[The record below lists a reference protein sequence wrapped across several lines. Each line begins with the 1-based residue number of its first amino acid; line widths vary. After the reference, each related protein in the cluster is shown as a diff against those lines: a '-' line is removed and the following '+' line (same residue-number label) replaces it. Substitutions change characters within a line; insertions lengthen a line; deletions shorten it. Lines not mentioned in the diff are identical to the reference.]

1 MNYFSMASL
10 NAYEMEKLAKEG
22 LLKEAECGVKYAIT
36 SATNRAYPNDSVVV
50 KVWVGKAK
58 KPCVNYLVK
67 DEATAMNYVTKAV
80 ENAKERT
87 ERKAKDKANYKEAAK
102 KLLESLTVGSLLKYS
117 WGYEQTNVE
126 FFEVVAKNAASVT
139 VRPIAGR
146 TVEATGPDSSRV
158 AAVKGAFIGPAF
170 TKRVT
175 NGYGL
180 PMAHGTARPTT
191 EDETHHCSW
200 GY

>member
-1 MNYFSMASL
+1 MMNFSEASFG
-10 NAYEMEKLAKEG
+10 AYEMEKLANDG

-36 SATNRAYPNDSVVV
+36 AARHKTEYVVV

-67 DEATAMNYVTKAV
+67 DEATAMTYVTKAV
-80 ENAKERT
+80 AMVKERT
-87 ERKAKDKANYKEAAK
+87 ERKADDKAKYKEAAK
-102 KLLESLTVGSLLKYS
+102 KLLDSLTVGSLLKYS

-126 FFEVVAKNAASVT
+126 FFEVVAKKAASVT
-139 VRPIAGR
+139 IRPIAGR
-146 TVEATGPDSSRV
+146 TVEATGPDSSKV